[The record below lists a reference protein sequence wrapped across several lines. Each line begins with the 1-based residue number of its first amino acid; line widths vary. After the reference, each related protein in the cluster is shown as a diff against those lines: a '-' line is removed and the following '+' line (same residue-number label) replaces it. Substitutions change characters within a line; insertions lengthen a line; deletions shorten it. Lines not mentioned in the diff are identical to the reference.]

1 MPSPFARQPH
11 DPTGHFRLWFYAAVL
26 ALRDTLPASARELPF
41 LQSYDD
47 ELAEAPVRD
56 LDGWI
61 DALLEWERETD
72 AWLPLRDLRTSGALE
87 PRTVALLM
95 LAGLPDE
102 DPGFGALFETVLGR
116 QSVTVG
122 FAQRALGADA
132 VRAGVAR
139 LRELGAL
146 RVADAAGSRPGWDLA
161 VTPTVWDAVRGD
173 APDLVASRWR
183 PVDELPEL
191 GTLILPPALAT
202 DAARI
207 PDVVRDGGSVIVRG
221 PTGGGRRTLA
231 RAIARALGRGTL
243 ELNGP
248 ELAAGVLATLLHAM
262 PVDVLE
268 PAPGETVPVTAL
280 SGYDGPR
287 GVVLGRQGGA
297 GGSLDGAIELVLGI
311 PGLEERRIHWAA
323 ALESQPPDEV
333 VDQYRM
339 TGGHIRRTAAIAAA
353 RAALGRRTEPDA
365 DDIRLAARVL
375 HGQLLDTLAA
385 RLPGAG
391 DWDVLALSAEVERE
405 LRLLE
410 RRCRARE
417 QLADFGGAALRGQT
431 GPGVRALLTGG
442 SGTGKTLAARVLAG
456 RLGLDAYRLDL
467 ATVVDKYLGETEKNL
482 ERALGSAEA
491 ANALLLIDEGDALL
505 TRRTAVQTANDRYAN
520 LETNFL
526 LQRLESFEG
535 ILLITS
541 NAPERIDG
549 AFRRRMDVIVDF
561 RTPEAPERLRILALH
576 LPAEHDVSEDLLRTI
591 AVRCALTGGQLRN
604 AVLHAEL
611 LALEHDGTIGDHE
624 LEAAVRREYRQSGAR
639 CPLPAREAAHA

>member
-11 DPTGHFRLWFYAAVL
+11 DPAGHFRLWFYAAVL
-26 ALRDTLPASARELPF
+26 AVREVLPESARELPF
-41 LQSYDD
+41 LRSYED
-47 ELAEAPVRD
+47 ELEAASVRD
-56 LDGWI
+56 VDGWLDGI
-61 DALLEWERETD
+61 LAWERETGER
-72 AWLPLRDLRTSGALE
+72 LPLRDLRRSAGLE
-87 PRTVALLM
+87 RRTLALLM

-122 FAQRALGADA
+122 LAQRALGADA
-132 VRAGVAR
+132 VRTGVAR
-139 LRELGAL
+139 LREIGAL
-146 RVADAAGSRPGWDLA
+146 RVADAAASRPAWELA
-161 VTPTVWDAVRGD
+161 ATPAVWDAVRGD
-173 APDLVASRWR
+173 APDLTASEWR
-183 PVDELPEL
+183 PAGELPEL
-191 GTLILPPALAT
+191 ETLILPPGPAA
-202 DAARI
+202 DAARV
-207 PDVVRDGGSVIVRG
+207 PDVLRDAGTVIVRG
-221 PTGGGRRTLA
+221 PTGGGRRTLV

-243 ELNGP
+243 ELHGAEP
-248 ELAAGVLATLLHAM
+248 AAGVLATLLHAL

-268 PAPGETVPVTAL
+268 PAPGETAPVAAL
-280 SGYDGPR
+280 AGYDGPR
-287 GVVLGRQGGA
+287 GVVLGRHGGA
-297 GGSLDGAIELVLGI
+297 GGSLDGAVELALGI
-311 PGLEERRIHWAA
+311 PGPAERRIHWAA
-323 ALESQPPDEV
+323 ALESEPPAEL

-339 TGGHIRRTAAIAAA
+339 TGGHIRRTAALAAA
-353 RAALGRRTEPDA
+353 RAALGRRPVPDA
-365 DDIRLAARVL
+365 DDIRLAARTL
-375 HGQLLDTLAA
+375 HSQLLDTLAA
-385 RLPGAG
+385 RLPRAG

-417 QLADFGGAALRGQT
+417 QLAGFGGPALRDQT

-491 ANALLLIDEGDALL
+491 ANAVLLIDEGDALL

-541 NAPERIDG
+541 NAPDRIDG
-549 AFRRRMDVIVDF
+549 AFRRRMDMIVDF
-561 RTPEAPERLRILALH
+561 RAPEAPERLRILQLH
-576 LPAEHDVSEDLLRTI
+576 LPGEHAVSEDLLRAV
-591 AVRCALTGGQLRN
+591 AVRCGLTGGQLRN

-611 LALEHDGTIGDHE
+611 LALERDGTIGDHE
-624 LEAAVRREYRQSGAR
+624 LDAAVRREYRQSGGR
-639 CPLPAREAAHA
+639 CPLPRQEAARA